1 MIINHSD
8 HGLTA
13 LQDRIRE
20 NVSSSPQG
28 SRESFFDLVMNK
40 NLSTAPPSTVPAV
53 STPGAGAIL
62 QGGEQA
68 LKKDESQPPGP
79 RAQKPGPG
87 NSQDRET
94 SGTSSREASAS
105 GSHTMRQ
112 KIDFGATH
120 PDKHKSP
127 GPRIETA
134 DPAQETTRQV
144 IASVSPANIKN
155 PVVSSAPKSPAMPEF
170 IDSMLAREKAAPLRR
185 VDGADG
191 HTPPSAE
198 KPAVKSAALDPAG
211 KEKVRASSLTLEQ
224 GLDPSPVKPV
234 VTLAGLEAS
243 ASSAADGDIKV
254 SRLELNNK
262 LKPETEEVS
271 VMSLETQ
278 EPSPGKD
285 QKKTASRAYQE
296 HAAFISPEKTSRT
309 RETESEDHRPG
320 RLAARFE
327 SANRSDAI
335 GYDRRGG
342 TCYGIYQLSSNMGT
356 MGEFLEFL
364 EDREPE
370 LASRLRQAG
379 PMNTGGRTG
388 GMPEEWQRID
398 KENPERFSELQHE
411 FIHHNFYLPAARGVE
426 SRTDLD
432 MEKASP
438 ALKEV
443 LWSTA
448 VQHGVHGS
456 MNIFQKVAE
465 KIGYENVESPDREMI
480 EAVYAERSRR
490 FTGSSEAVQSA
501 VQSRFHEEM
510 KQALAM
516 LPGSLEGQA

>member
-20 NVSSSPQG
+20 NAASPPQR

-53 STPGAGAIL
+53 STPGASGIL
-62 QGGEQA
+62 QGGEQTSSR
-68 LKKDESQPPGP
+68 DENLPPGP
-79 RAQKPGPG
+79 RVQKPGPG
-87 NSQDRET
+87 ASQGMEA
-94 SGTSSREASAS
+94 SGTSSGDASTS

-120 PDKHKSP
+120 PHMQKSP

-144 IASVSPANIKN
+144 IASVSPAIIKN
-155 PVVSSAPKSPAMPEF
+155 SVVSSAPKSPAMPEF
-170 IDSMLAREKAAPLRR
+170 IDSMLAREKADPLSRD
-185 VDGADG
+185 DGAAG
-191 HTPPSAE
+191 HTPPSTQR
-198 KPAVKSAALDPAG
+198 PAVNSAALEAAG
-211 KEKVRASSLTLEQ
+211 EEKVRVSTLTLEQ
-224 GLDPSPVKPV
+224 DQGFSSIKPT
-234 VTLAGLEAS
+234 VTLAGLE
-243 ASSAADGDIKV
+243 SSSNPHDADMKV
-254 SRLELNNK
+254 SRLELKNELPTQK
-262 LKPETEEVS
+262 TEATVSSLQPEAG
-271 VMSLETQ
+271 Q
-278 EPSPGKD
+278 PGPEQRKA
-285 QKKTASRAYQE
+285 ASRAYQE
-296 HAAFISPEKTSRT
+296 HAAFKSPEINSRT

-356 MGEFLEFL
+356 MGEFLDFL

-379 PMNTGGRTG
+379 PMNTEGRTG
-388 GMPEEWQRID
+388 SMPEEWQRID
-398 KENPERFSELQHE
+398 RENPELFSELQHE

-426 SRTDLD
+426 SRTGLD
-432 MEKASP
+432 MQQASP
-438 ALKEV
+438 ALREV

-456 MNIFQKVAE
+456 MNIFQKVAGE
-465 KIGYENVESPDREMI
+465 IGYENVESPDREMI

-490 FTGSSEAVQSA
+490 FTGSTEAVQSA
-501 VQSRFHEEM
+501 VQSRFQEEM

-516 LPGSLEGQA
+516 LPGSMETQA